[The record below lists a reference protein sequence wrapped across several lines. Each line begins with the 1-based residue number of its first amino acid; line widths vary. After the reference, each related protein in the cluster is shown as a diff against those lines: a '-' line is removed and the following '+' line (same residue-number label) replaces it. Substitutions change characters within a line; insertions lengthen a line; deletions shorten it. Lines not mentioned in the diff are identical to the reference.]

1 MSALT
6 IENLVVNRTGIPVV
20 RGVNLIAKAGE
31 ISVLLGSNGAGKT
44 TLLEGISG
52 VIPASGRI
60 ALDGADLTRSLAG
73 HRARAGLSHVE
84 QGRTVFGEMTTEENL
99 RVALHPSASLDQAY
113 ALFPEL
119 VQRRTVLAG
128 MLSGGEQQML
138 VIARSLVGLPKV
150 VLIDEMSAGLAPV
163 VVGRLMSAVRKLA
176 DSGVAVVL
184 VEQFAALALA
194 IGNRAYVLR
203 RGQMVFEGG
212 CAELA
217 KDPARLHHLYL
228 GDAGETGAE
237 ETRQHA

>member
-1 MSALT
+1 MSALAV
-6 IENLVVNRTGIPVV
+6 EKLVVNRSGIPVV
-20 RGVNLIAKAGE
+20 RGVDLVAKSGE

-52 VIPASGRI
+52 IIPAAGGVT
-60 ALDGADLTRSLAG
+60 LDGVELQRSLAG

-84 QGRTVFGEMTTEENL
+84 QGRTVFGLMTTEENL
-99 RVALHPSASLDQAY
+99 QVALHPNADLGQAY

-119 VQRRTVLAG
+119 LQRRSVRAG

-138 VIARSLVGLPKV
+138 VIARALVGLPKV
-150 VLIDEMSAGLAPV
+150 VMIDEMSAGLAPV
-163 VVGRLMSAVRKLA
+163 VVSRLMAAVRKLA

-203 RGQMVFEGG
+203 RGQMVFEGE
-212 CAELA
+212 CVELA
-217 KDPARLHHLYL
+217 KNPARLHHLYL
-228 GDAGETGAE
+228 GDAGEA
-237 ETRQHA
+237 AA

>member
-1 MSALT
+1 MSALA

-99 RVALHPSASLDQAY
+99 RVAKAADAEI
-113 ALFPEL
+113 FP
-119 VQRRTVLAG
+119 
-128 MLSGGEQQML
+128 
-138 VIARSLVGLPKV
+138 
-150 VLIDEMSAGLAPV
+150 
-163 VVGRLMSAVRKLA
+163 
-176 DSGVAVVL
+176 
-184 VEQFAALALA
+184 AAH
-194 IGNRAYVLR
+194 R
-203 RGQMVFEGG
+203 
-212 CAELA
+212 
-217 KDPARLHHLYL
+217 
-228 GDAGETGAE
+228 
-237 ETRQHA
+237 

>member
-1 MSALT
+1 MSALAV
-6 IENLVVNRTGIPVV
+6 EKLVVNRSGAPMV
-20 RGVNLIAKAGE
+20 RGVDLIAESGQ

-52 VIPASGRI
+52 IIPSSGRI
-60 ALDGADLTRSLAG
+60 TLNAEDLSRTYAG

-99 RVALHPSASLDQAY
+99 RVALHPDAKIDQAFD
-113 ALFPEL
+113 LFPEL
-119 VQRRTVLAG
+119 VQRRTIAAG

-138 VIARSLVGLPKV
+138 VIARALVGLPKV
-150 VLIDEMSAGLAPV
+150 VMIDEMSAGLAPV
-163 VVGRLMSAVRKLA
+163 VVSRLMGAVRKLA
-176 DSGVAVVL
+176 DTGVAVVL

-203 RGQMVFEGG
+203 RGKMVFEGA
-212 CAELA
+212 CADLA

-228 GDAGETGAE
+228 GDAGETA
-237 ETRQHA
+237 A

>member
-1 MSALT
+1 MSALA

-52 VIPASGRI
+52 VIPASGHI

-150 VLIDEMSAGLAPV
+150 VMIDEMSAGLAPV

-194 IGNRAYVLR
+194 IGNRAYVLS
-203 RGQMVFEGG
+203 
-212 CAELA
+212 
-217 KDPARLHHLYL
+217 ARAD
-228 GDAGETGAE
+228 GV
-237 ETRQHA
+237 